1 MSRRR
6 ALIGQNSNVSFPLY
20 LYNEGVISP
29 VVQDFTTDGYKYGES
44 FAQSKESSYLRIYST
59 SQYNIRGGRT
69 YTTQLKIPQSCVGKT
84 LHVTGTQVNSA
95 ASDMRNS
102 KAYAFISESVV
113 TTSNTEN
120 VISSGSFVN
129 NIHTSQDLLGASTT
143 INIHL
148 TLSITQA
155 GYISIVG
162 YKGYNGNLDM
172 KINKIWIE

>member
-6 ALIGQNSNVSFPLY
+6 ALMSNNADSFPMY
-20 LYNEGVISP
+20 LYNDGVISH

-44 FAQSKESSYLRIYST
+44 FAQSKGSSYLRIYST

-69 YTTQLKIPQSCVGKT
+69 YTTQLPIPISCIGKT

-95 ASDMRNS
+95 ASDLRNS
-102 KAYAFISESVV
+102 KAYVFISESVI

-129 NIHTSQDLLGASTT
+129 NIQTSQDLLGASTT

-162 YKGYNGNLDM
+162 YKGYSGNLNM
-172 KINKIWIE
+172 NINKIWIE